1 MREFLEWVGDPL
13 APINEA
19 IMAEV
24 KKFLKEEFPSYW
36 ELYLAVQNP
45 SSQMDEMF
53 PPVIKAIV
61 NQDLHLKPGPDSLLS
76 WREFEPLY
84 NSVILS
90 KLVLLDGDG
99 LNELVRRANVAG
111 QLFEAGA
118 ATNILLG
125 VVRSMTQSYQWTGEE
140 LNARDSAVGPTKHGI
155 CGPEHVDTL
164 PHKAVCGL
172 TPRDPSVRDPRVSVR
187 GAAARSGAAKPKRSS
202 SGGFVLWQHLEARE
216 KIFAVIF
223 KGYGPGP
230 GSSLPRE
237 VVTDVGPA
245 GSGVRQGS
253 RVLGAVAEQVER
265 MRETLR
271 IMQGKIGGVLT
282 AAAPVAQ
289 TPPSRLPTTVR
300 TPGRP
305 PAGAATPAKPAPA
318 AEVGKVGPITDW
330 GQRCCAKDVAELR
343 TAVAAIQALSP
354 RLRDPGIL
362 TALRRPGAAQ
372 LGSHTAALSA
382 AIDAFV
388 NTRDAPG
395 AAAALANISSGVNAL
410 AKLVNQSKPLSR
422 SRGRSQR

>member
-1 MREFLEWVGDPL
+1 
-13 APINEA
+13 
-19 IMAEV
+19 
-24 KKFLKEEFPSYW
+24 
-36 ELYLAVQNP
+36 
-45 SSQMDEMF
+45 MF
-53 PPVIKAIV
+53 PPNTKTIV
-61 NQDLHLKPGPDSLLS
+61 NADLHLKPGPNSLLS

-99 LNELVRRANVAG
+99 LNELVRRAGVTTR
-111 QLFEAGA
+111 LFEPGP

-172 TPRDPSVRDPRVSVR
+172 TRQGLGMALRT
-187 GAAARSGAAKPKRSS
+187 AAASKKPTKRPS
-202 SGGFVLWQHLEARE
+202 SGGFVLWSHLEAQQ
-216 KIFAVIF
+216 KIFGVIF

-237 VVTDVGPA
+237 VVTDIGPA

-271 IMQGKIGGVLT
+271 IMQGKIGGVVT
-282 AAAPVAQ
+282 AAAPAAQ
-289 TPPSRLPTTVR
+289 TPPSRPPTTVR

-305 PAGAATPAKPAPA
+305 PAGAATPAKPAPT
-318 AEVGKVGPITDW
+318 AEVGRVGPITDW

-343 TAVAAIQALSP
+343 AALAAIRPLSS
-354 RLRDPGIL
+354 RLQDPGVL
-362 TALRRPGAAQ
+362 TALRRPRAGQIGARVA
-372 LGSHTAALSA
+372 SLSG

-388 NTRDAPG
+388 STRDAKS
-395 AAAALANISSGVNAL
+395 ASAALADISSGVTAL
-410 AKLVNQSKPLSR
+410 STMVNR
-422 SRGRSQR
+422 R